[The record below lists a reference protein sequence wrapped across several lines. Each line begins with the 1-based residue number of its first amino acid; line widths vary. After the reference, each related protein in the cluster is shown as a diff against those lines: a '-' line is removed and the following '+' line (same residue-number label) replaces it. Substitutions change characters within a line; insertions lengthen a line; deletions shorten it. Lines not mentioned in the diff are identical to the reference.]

1 MHVGTVSDMRRLLI
15 LVPVLAAL
23 LMGCGDDEEALSKA
37 EFNEEMNSLCKA
49 REEAFAVVDE
59 QNFFDPEVG
68 AEMWPDLR
76 EPAQAFVDGVTALEA
91 PEDAEYFDDYRDGV
105 EEIPDVIDDIVAAAE
120 DGELK
125 EYNQAIASIFTDTQG
140 DIDAAEYGAKECYDE
155 EEALPQSQEPAKDAE
170 EIEVVATEYEFD
182 IPDDIEPGKV
192 AFTLV
197 NEGEEMH
204 IFGFGRLNEGATFD
218 QLKAEVEAG
227 DEPELMTDEG
237 LTGMTGPEG
246 RSTVNGEVQSG
257 TYVAYCFIPAPTGE
271 SHMELGMLVPFEV
284 G

>member
-1 MHVGTVSDMRRLLI
+1 MRRATF
-15 LVPVLAAL
+15 LVLVALAASL
-23 LMGCGDDEEALSKA
+23 LAACGDDEEPLSKA
-37 EFNEEMNSLCKA
+37 EFNEEMNALCKA

-76 EPAQAFVDGVTALEA
+76 EPAQEFVDGVAALEA
-91 PEDAEYFDDYRDGV
+91 PDDAEYFDDYREGV

-125 EYNQAIASIFTDTQG
+125 EYNQAIASIFADTQG
-140 DIDAAEYGAKECYDE
+140 DIDAAEYGAEECYDAD
-155 EEALPQSQEPAKDAE
+155 EALPQSQEVAEGAE
-170 EIEVVATEYEFD
+170 EIEVTAKEYEFD

-197 NEGEEMH
+197 NEGNEMH
-204 IFGFGRLNEGATFD
+204 IFGYGRLKEGATFE
-218 QLKAEVEAG
+218 QLQAEIQSGE
-227 DEPELMTDEG
+227 EPELMTDEG
-237 LTGMTGPEG
+237 LTGLAGPEG

-257 TYVAYCFIPAPTGE
+257 TYVAYCFIPAPTGK